1 MFQPVGQRPDRGLR
15 RIYDSPET
23 TSNSDKSENLYYNLN
38 QAPCCTCSK
47 CLYLWVMTKQGIYSI
62 IFITAIVILLG
73 CKTAN
78 TPEPLPVT
86 QAFGPPTPVQVT
98 GYSGHIME
106 PFISRDG
113 SLLFFNNLNAAPENT
128 NLHWATKTNDSMFA
142 YQGEIFGVNTPELE
156 GVPTMDTM
164 GNFYFVSIRSYT
176 TTLSTIYQGRFNNGV
191 VTDVRIADGLSLL
204 QPGQLNFDVEIS
216 ADGQTVYFVDGTFG
230 SGPVPLTSDLVMARK
245 TNTGFE
251 RLPNSAALMQNI
263 NTDALEY
270 AACISADQLEFYF
283 TRLSLPVTASSEPII
298 LRSSRAHV
306 NEPFGPPVRIAT
318 ITGFVEATTI
328 APDQRSLYYHKKEN
342 GQHVL
347 YRVSKR

>member
-1 MFQPVGQRPDRGLR
+1 
-15 RIYDSPET
+15 
-23 TSNSDKSENLYYNLN
+23 
-38 QAPCCTCSK
+38 
-47 CLYLWVMTKQGIYSI
+47 MTKQGIYSI
-62 IFITAIVILLG
+62 IFITAIMMLLG

-78 TPEPLPVT
+78 QSDIPLVT
-86 QAFGPPTPVQVT
+86 EAFGPPTPVQVT

-128 NLHWATKTNDSMFA
+128 NLHWATKTNDSVFV

-164 GNFYFVSIRSYT
+164 GNFYFVSTRNYT
-176 TTLSTIYQGRFNNGV
+176 STLSTIYQGRFNNGTV
-191 VTDVRIADGLSLL
+191 ADVWIAEGLSLL

-216 ADGQTVYFVDGTFG
+216 ADGQTVYFVDGFFNGGT
-230 SGPVPLTSDLVMARK
+230 VPTKADLVMGRK

-251 RLPNSAALMQNI
+251 RLPNSAALMQNV

-270 AACISADQLEFYF
+270 AACISADQLELYF

-298 LRSSRAHV
+298 LRSSRANV
-306 NEPFGPPVRIAT
+306 NEAFGPPEKIAT

-342 GQHVL
+342 GLHVL
-347 YRVSKR
+347 YMVSKR

>member
-1 MFQPVGQRPDRGLR
+1 
-15 RIYDSPET
+15 
-23 TSNSDKSENLYYNLN
+23 
-38 QAPCCTCSK
+38 
-47 CLYLWVMTKQGIYSI
+47 MTKQGIYSI
-62 IFITAIVILLG
+62 IFITAIAILLA

-128 NLHWATKTNDSMFA
+128 NLHWATKTNDSVFA
-142 YQGEIFGVNTPELE
+142 YQDEIFGVNTPDLE

-164 GNFYFVSIRSYT
+164 GNFYFVSTRNYT
-176 TTLSTIYQGRFNNGV
+176 STLSTIYQGCFNNGT
-191 VTDVRIADGLSLL
+191 VTDVRIAEGLSLL
-204 QPGQLNFDVEIS
+204 QLGQLNFDVEIS
-216 ADGQTVYFVDGTFG
+216 ADGQTVYFAVGLFDGGT
-230 SGPVPLTSDLVMARK
+230 VPIKADLVMARK

-251 RLPNSAALMQNI
+251 RLPNSAQLLQNI
-263 NTDALEY
+263 NTNALEY
-270 AACISADQLEFYF
+270 AACISANQLELYF
-283 TRLSLPVTASSEPII
+283 TRLSLPVTGSSEPII
-298 LRSSRAHV
+298 LRSTRTNV
-306 NEPFGPPVRIAT
+306 NEAFGPPVRIAT

-328 APDQRSLYYHKKEN
+328 SLDQRSLYYHKKEN
-342 GQHVL
+342 GLHVL

>member
-1 MFQPVGQRPDRGLR
+1 
-15 RIYDSPET
+15 
-23 TSNSDKSENLYYNLN
+23 
-38 QAPCCTCSK
+38 
-47 CLYLWVMTKQGIYSI
+47 MTKQGIYSI
-62 IFITAIVILLG
+62 IFITAIMTLLG

-78 TPEPLPVT
+78 QSDIPLVT
-86 QAFGPPTPVQVT
+86 EAFGSPTPVKVA

-113 SLLFFNNLNAAPENT
+113 RLLFFNNLNAAPENT
-128 NLHWATKTNDSMFA
+128 NLHWATKTNDSVFQ

-164 GNFYFVSIRSYT
+164 GNFYFVSTRNYT
-176 TTLSTIYQGRFNNGV
+176 STLSTIYQGRFNNGT
-191 VTDVRIADGLSLL
+191 VTDVQIADGLSLL
-204 QPGQLNFDVEIS
+204 QLGQLNFDVEIS
-216 ADGQTVYFVDGTFG
+216 ADGQTVYFVDGFFNGGT
-230 SGPVPLTSDLVMARK
+230 VPIKADLVMARK

-251 RLPNSAALMQNI
+251 RLPNSAALMQNV

-270 AACISADQLEFYF
+270 AACISADQLELYF

-298 LRSSRAHV
+298 LRSSRANV
-306 NEPFGPPVRIAT
+306 NEAFGPPERIAT

-342 GQHVL
+342 GLHVL
-347 YRVSKR
+347 YMVSKR